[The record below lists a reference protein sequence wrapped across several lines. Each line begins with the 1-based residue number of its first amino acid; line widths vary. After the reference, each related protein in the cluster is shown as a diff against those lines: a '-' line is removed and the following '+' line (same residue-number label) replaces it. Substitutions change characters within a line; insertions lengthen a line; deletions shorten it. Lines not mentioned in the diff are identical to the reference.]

1 MTNSVPLIQ
10 NQTPVQRG
18 FRPEPNRDPSVAAV
32 YATASGELVFF
43 SGRTLSLSQRLF
55 TECRTRYDVDLGDH
69 RRTVELLST
78 PLRTRDGYHFIAT
91 VNVGFRVHDPCE
103 IVRRNVRNALPVVYT
118 FLGRAL
124 ETVTSRFDVENPSAA
139 EQAIRQEFA
148 NAVPLP
154 DGITI
159 FELTPRLRPDDATA
173 NYLRSRRD
181 ARRALD
187 TDADQHRV
195 ELQRERQRV
204 EREGLVQASR
214 LNALENERQALGA
227 RGLTAADMA
236 REHLIR
242 HPEDTERV
250 TTMLLEHERAML
262 TAQDAHTQRTTEF
275 IKFMMDKGVVQPGQF
290 QPFVQGAAQAYG
302 LPGTAGAISG
312 PGTWQQPPVLPPSGA
327 AGPAAPATPAGPPP
341 RERVVLEQDPKTK
354 VWGPSDGVQPVY
366 LLVDESTEAAP
377 YLDNLGDGLQRL
389 LDGLHRAADIAPAIR
404 LSVLGFAD
412 HVAARL
418 SMAAVDANTSAPWL
432 TSRGLASYANAFET
446 LYGRITPDVDGLK
459 AQGITVRRPLVFL
472 LAAAPPADDGI
483 WQTPYARLTDPATHR
498 YAPQIVACGVGG
510 ATAGLIAAVAT
521 KPQFGYVA
529 TDDADVRTAIA
540 DYWDALTRCLVTYGR
555 TLLAGAPDLE
565 FELPPHFHVAVPS

>member
-1 MTNSVPLIQ
+1 MNNSVPLIQ

-43 SGRTLSLSQRLF
+43 SGRTLSLGQRMF
-55 TECRTRYDVDLGDH
+55 TECRTRYDVDMGDH
-69 RRTVELLST
+69 RRTVDLASI
-78 PLRTRDGYHFIAT
+78 PLRTRDGHHFIAT

-103 IVRRNVRNALPVVYT
+103 VVRRNIRNALPVVYT
-118 FLGRAL
+118 YLGRVL
-124 ETVTSRFDVENPSAA
+124 EPITSRFDVESASAA

-148 NAVPLP
+148 NPVPLP

-173 NYLRSRRD
+173 TYLRARRD
-181 ARRALD
+181 ARRALA

-195 ELQRERQRV
+195 ELERERQRV

-227 RGLTAADMA
+227 RVFTAADMA

-250 TTMLLEHERAML
+250 TSMLMEHERVLL
-262 TAQDAHTQRTTEF
+262 TAQDAHTQRNTEF

-302 LPGTAGAISG
+302 VLGTTGAITG
-312 PGTWQQPPVLPPSGA
+312 PGTWQQPPVLPPSTA
-327 AGPAAPATPAGPPP
+327 TAPTSPATPAGPPP
-341 RERVVLEQDPKTK
+341 REQVVLEQDPNTK
-354 VWGPSDGVQPVY
+354 VWAPSDGVQPVY
-366 LLVDESTEAAP
+366 LLIDESSGAAP
-377 YLDNLGDGLQRL
+377 YLDDLGDGLQRL
-389 LDGLHRAADIAPAIR
+389 LDGLRRATDIAPAIR
-404 LSVLGFAD
+404 LSVLGYAD
-412 HVAARL
+412 QVAARL
-418 SMAAVDANTSAPWL
+418 TMGSVDANTSVPWL
-432 TSRGLASYANAFET
+432 TSRGPASYANAFET
-446 LYGRITPDVDGLK
+446 VYGRISPDVDGLK

-472 LAAAPPADDGI
+472 LAAAPAADEGV

-510 ATAGLIAAVAT
+510 ATAALIAAVAT
-521 KPQFGYVA
+521 KPEFGYVA
-529 TDDADVRTAIA
+529 TPGADVRTAIV
-540 DYWDALTRCLVTYGR
+540 DYWDALTRCLITYGR

-565 FELPPHFHVAVPS
+565 FELPPHFRVAVAP